1 MMGRRLVSLSCQAL
15 GDDDAVQHAEGDDEM
30 AGEDAELD
38 EETKARL
45 DLLLSSCLHNALWFI
60 CE

>member
-1 MMGRRLVSLSCQAL
+1 MQTYIYVYIYISLSCQAL
-15 GDDDAVQHAEGDDEM
+15 GDYDAGQHDEGDDEM

-45 DLLLSSCLHNALWFI
+45 DLLHLL
-60 CE
+60 

>member
-15 GDDDAVQHAEGDDEM
+15 EDEMM